1 VTRKD
6 EDLEAM
12 ITATSTV
19 TPGKG
24 NRLPIP
30 IPQEF
35 GPLPGRSALHAKPFL
50 AKVVDILADWG
61 FGLMDAIE
69 WAIQHAVSI
78 AITWAMLAF
87 GTYWA
92 VSTAYLIG
100 ANR

>member
-1 VTRKD
+1 VPTKD

-24 NRLPIP
+24 VRKPIP
-30 IPQEF
+30 IPQDF
-35 GPLPGRSALHAKPFL
+35 GPFHVRLNMPKRTFMTR
-50 AKVVDILADWG
+50 VVDRLADWG
-61 FGLMDAIE
+61 FGLMSAIE
-69 WAIQHAVSI
+69 WVIQHAVSI
-78 AITWAMLAF
+78 AITLAMLAF